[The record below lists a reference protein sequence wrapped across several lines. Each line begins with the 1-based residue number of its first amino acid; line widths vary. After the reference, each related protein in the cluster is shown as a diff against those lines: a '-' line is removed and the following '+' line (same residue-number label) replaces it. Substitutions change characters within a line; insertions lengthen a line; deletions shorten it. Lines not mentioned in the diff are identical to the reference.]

1 MARRDSEIVQSK
13 KPNSEYSEGERHQ
26 ALMALAYKSGNARAA
41 IKLLTSQGVE
51 RRPAV
56 STLQRWGNELY
67 RDEYLRIRD
76 DILPRI
82 YVQHSDEIHQLIT
95 EENQA
100 EGELLKLLMEKKDDL
115 TGHELSTALRN
126 VSTSKAINFDKARL
140 ADDRPT
146 SIVQT
151 PDIGDIIKS
160 LLGEGVS
167 KEFVSAIVGSE
178 DWEAVIDVE
187 AEEVTT
193 EEATDGG

>member
-56 STLQRWGNELY
+56 GPCNGGATSFIGMRTYASVTNFLC
-67 RDEYLRIRD
+67 
-76 DILPRI
+76 I

-167 KEFVSAIVGSE
+167 KEFVSAIVGAE